1 MDSRDLYKVLG
12 VSKKA
17 SDEEIKK
24 AYRKLARKYH
34 PDRNPDDAEA
44 EERFKEVQGAY
55 DTLSDPEK
63 RKEYDG
69 GGMFAGFG
77 GRGGPAGGQPFGGAP
92 GGADFGDILSNLFG
106 RGGGHGGAQARQQRG
121 RDLETEVSLSF
132 DQAVNGA
139 QIGVAVPKAERC
151 DTCHGSGAK
160 PGTGPVTCP
169 RCEGRGID
177 AQSQG
182 FFSISQPC
190 PQCGG
195 AGQIVEDPCPTC
207 GGSGLTRQTKRYKVN
222 VPPGVKDGARI
233 RLAGKGEAG
242 PRGGPPGDLYVTTR
256 VSASPVFDRLDGGNL
271 EVTVPITVAEA
282 LRGATIEVPTLDG
295 SKKIKVP
302 AGTRHGTIQ
311 RLRGE
316 GAPKPRGKGRA
327 GHPARCDPAA
337 QRRGPAEAEGQG
349 PRRHPL
355 PARDRAAAEAD
366 RGAAGGGREARRDAE
381 RRRPAGG
388 AAAEGG
394 KMSGRGDFFPVWG
407 NNSPGQED
415 SR

>member
-1 MDSRDLYKVLG
+1 LAEDLYKVLG
-12 VSKKA
+12 VAKGA

-34 PDRNPDDAEA
+34 PDRNPDDAAA
-44 EERFKEVQGAY
+44 EEKFKQVQGAY

-63 RKEYDG
+63 REQYDQ

-77 GRGGPAGGQPFGGAP
+77 GAGGGPFGGPGGPAGQPFGGA
-92 GGADFGDILSNLFG
+92 GAAGFGDILSNLFG
-106 RGGGHGGAQARQQRG
+106 RGGGPAQAQQQRG
-121 RDLETEVSLSF
+121 RDLETEISLSF

-139 QIGVAVPKAERC
+139 QVTVNVPKGERC
-151 DTCHGSGAK
+151 TTCHGSGAK
-160 PGTGPVTCP
+160 PGTAPVTCP

-195 AGQIVEDPCPTC
+195 AGQIIEDPCPTC

-222 VPPGVKDGARI
+222 IPAGVKDGARI

-242 PRGGPPGDLYVTTR
+242 PRGGPPGDLFVTTR
-256 VSASPVFDRLDGGNL
+256 VAASPVFKRLEGGNL
-271 EVTVPITVAEA
+271 EVTVPITIAEA
-282 LRGATIEVPTLDG
+282 LQGATIEVPTLDG
-295 SKKIKVP
+295 TKKIKVP

-316 GAPKPRGKGRA
+316 GPPKPRGKGRSDIRYRLEIDV
-327 GHPARCDPAA
+327 PKELTDE
-337 QRRGPAEAEGQG
+337 Q
-349 PRRHPL
+349 
-355 PARDRAAAEAD
+355 
-366 RGAAGGGREARRDAE
+366 REAVEKLAE
-381 RRRPAGG
+381 TLNGTDPRAELLKKAG
-388 AAAEGG
+388 A
-394 KMSGRGDFFPVWG
+394 
-407 NNSPGQED
+407 Q
-415 SR
+415 

>member
-1 MDSRDLYKVLG
+1 MAEDLYKVLG

-17 SDEEIKK
+17 SDDEIKK

-34 PDRNPDDAEA
+34 PDRNPDDPQA

-55 DTLSDPEK
+55 DTLSDPAK
-63 RKEYDG
+63 RKEYDA

-77 GRGGPAGGQPFGGAP
+77 GAQRGPGGQPFGGP
-92 GGADFGDILSNLFG
+92 GGAGFGDLGDIFSNIFS
-106 RGGGHGGAQARQQRG
+106 RGGGRVEPQQLRG
-121 RDLETEVSLSF
+121 RDLETEIDLSF

-139 QIGVAVPKAERC
+139 QVSVAVPKAERC
-151 DTCHGSGAK
+151 PTCHGSGAK
-160 PGTGPVTCP
+160 PGTSPVTCP

-195 AGQIVEDPCPTC
+195 AGRLIEDPCPTC
-207 GGSGLTRQTKRYKVN
+207 DGSGLTRQTKRYKVN
-222 VPPGVKDGARI
+222 IPAGVKDGARI

-242 PRGGPPGDLYVTTR
+242 PRGGPPGDLFVTTR
-256 VSASPVFDRLDGGNL
+256 VKPSPVFERLDDGNL
-271 EVTVPITVAEA
+271 EVTVPITIAEA
-282 LRGATIEVPTLDG
+282 LRGATIKVPTLDG

-316 GAPKPRGKGRA
+316 GPPKPRGKGR
-327 GHPARCDPAA
+327 GDIRYRLEIELPEKLTDE
-337 QRRGPAEAEGQG
+337 QAEAVEKLAEALNGG
-349 PRRHPL
+349 DPRAELLR
-355 PARDRAAAEAD
+355 RAA
-366 RGAAGGGREARRDAE
+366 
-381 RRRPAGG
+381 
-388 AAAEGG
+388 
-394 KMSGRGDFFPVWG
+394 K
-407 NNSPGQED
+407 
-415 SR
+415 